1 MFLHTAPTSADV
13 FSIFHVP
20 IEINICMAGNISDV
34 ITCAKFQDEFS
45 GVTILQGVEFTIFLF
60 IFAFLPYNTAA
71 LMRCL

>member
-1 MFLHTAPTSADV
+1 
-13 FSIFHVP
+13 
-20 IEINICMAGNISDV
+20 MAGNISDV